1 MKQIK
6 FGNQKNVI
14 SSSLKSI
21 RMDRHLS
28 QSQLAVKMQLL
39 DVNIDQQMISRIE
52 KNQRQVT
59 DYEFAC
65 LCLCLDV
72 SPTEM
77 LKVFYSDLK

>member
-1 MKQIK
+1 MKKIK

-77 LKVFYSDLK
+77 LSAFYSDLK